1 MLTDAAINTYFNEQ
15 KETILYCDANPFG
28 LSSILLQNDNKDH
41 LQVISHSSR
50 SLNTTEQRYSQLE
63 RECLSIVYAYQRHRV
78 YLFGRTF
85 KIYSD
90 NKALVRLLSRP
101 SSKVPL
107 RTERLILQL
116 QGYDFDIKFVKTQ
129 QNISDYISRH
139 PDREQKLIES
149 AEVDKYVN
157 FVTSTAVPR
166 LFTSEDIATAAK
178 QDKVLQILKQTIL
191 NNEWKSMDKKQY
203 DVETLKLLKQYQ
215 KFKELLTVN
224 IQYDIILKDHRIVL
238 PTIFHRTAVKLAHVG
253 HQGVQKTKALMR
265 SKVFFIGMDKAIEDE
280 INNCIACQ
288 STGRPTPPAKIQP
301 SLLPNEVWDT
311 LNVDFLGPLPNGKYV
326 FAIMDQRSRFPFA
339 AVTASTSA
347 KNLIKVFHVI
357 FGQYGYPRK
366 SLATMGHCLSQ
377 RK

>member
-63 RECLSIVYAYQRHRV
+63 RECLSIVYTYQRHRV

-116 QGYDFDIKFVKTQ
+116 QGYDFDIKYVKTQ

-191 NNEWKSMDKKQY
+191 NNEWKSMDKKRY

-224 IQYDIILKDHRIVL
+224 IQYDIILKDNRIVL
-238 PTIFHRTAVKLAHVG
+238 PTVFHRTAVKRAHVG

-265 SKVFFIGMDKAIEDE
+265 SKIFFIGMDKAIEDE

-288 STGRPTPPAKIQP
+288 STGQPTPPAKIQS
-301 SLLPNEVWDT
+301 SLLPNEVWDM
-311 LNVDFLGPLPNGKYV
+311 LNVDFLGPFPNGKYV
-326 FAIMDQRSRFPFA
+326 FTIMDQ
-339 AVTASTSA
+339 
-347 KNLIKVFHVI
+347 
-357 FGQYGYPRK
+357 
-366 SLATMGHCLSQ
+366 
-377 RK
+377 